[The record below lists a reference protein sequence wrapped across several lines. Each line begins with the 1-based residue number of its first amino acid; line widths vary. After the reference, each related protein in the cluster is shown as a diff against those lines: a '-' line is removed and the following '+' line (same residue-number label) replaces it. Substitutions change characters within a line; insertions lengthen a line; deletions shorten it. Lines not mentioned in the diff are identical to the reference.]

1 MGSLELGVK
10 LFASVREAQ
19 GSESVPVTLGDGA
32 SVADLL
38 DALAERYP
46 AIAQQRAALSVAVN
60 HTIVGADAL
69 LASGDEVA
77 LIPPVGGG

>member
-19 GSESVPVTLGDGA
+19 GSDSVPVTLTEGA

-46 AIAQQRAALSVAVN
+46 AIARHRAALAVAVN
-60 HTIVGADAL
+60 HTIVHTDAFL
-69 LASGDEVA
+69 NRGDEVA